1 MKTILTYIF
10 ILLSLGVFAQDSEL
24 KIREHSPHKASIYS
38 AIIPGAGQVYNK
50 KYWKA
55 PIVWASLATT
65 LYFARENNTNI
76 NNYQS
81 AYIQRKNGGTD
92 IYSDVYTDDQLITII
107 DFYER
112 NRDVSYIL
120 TAVFYLLN
128 IVDASVDAHLFDFDI
143 NDDLSLRAMPT
154 ILSNSNGQQ
163 PMLSFQI
170 NF

>member
-1 MKTILTYIF
+1 MKKSYTYIF
-10 ILLSLGVFAQDSEL
+10 LLLCFNSFAQESDI
-24 KIREHSPHKASIYS
+24 KIREHSPQKASIYS
-38 AIIPGAGQVYNK
+38 AIIPGAGQIYNK

-55 PIVWASLATT
+55 PIVWTSLATT
-65 LYFARENNTNI
+65 LYFANENNTNFT
-76 NNYQS
+76 NYKKE
-81 AYIQRKNGGTD
+81 YIKRQDGESDKYID
-92 IYSDVYTDDQLITII
+92 IYTDDQLITII

-143 NDDLSLRAMPT
+143 NDDLSLRAAPT
-154 ILSNSNGQQ
+154 ILRHLNGQQ
-163 PMLSFQI
+163 PTLSFQL